1 MGDVLLALC
10 IPLTLCAS
18 GLYAVC
24 DSWWRRRR
32 GVVPRH
38 LYPGVCSYV
47 YAYEHPRAHAGARLA
62 EREMLTAAE
71 DIVDEAY
78 ARLAWLYDGTCTG
91 PGAAT
96 GAKTGTGPGLATGT
110 GPGAGAGTRT
120 GAEAGRVGADSTADP
135 DPSLPAPA
143 RTVTRPP
150 ER

>member
-1 MGDVLLALC
+1 MADVLLALC

-24 DSWWRRRR
+24 DSWWRRRGR
-32 GVVPRH
+32 GAVRPRH

-71 DIVDEAY
+71 EIVDEAY
-78 ARLAWLYDGTCTG
+78 ARLAWLYDGACPG
-91 PGAAT
+91 PEAGANGDT
-96 GAKTGTGPGLATGT
+96 GADS
-110 GPGAGAGTRT
+110 
-120 GAEAGRVGADSTADP
+120 GAEPSADPVSADSTADHG
-135 DPSLPAPA
+135 PSRPAPA

-150 ER
+150 EH

>member
-10 IPLTLCAS
+10 IPLTLFAS

-78 ARLAWLYDGTCTG
+78 ARLAWLYDGT
-91 PGAAT
+91 
-96 GAKTGTGPGLATGT
+96 GTGPGVATCT

-120 GAEAGRVGADSTADP
+120 GAGAGRVGADSTADP

>member
-32 GVVPRH
+32 RGVAPRH

-62 EREMLTAAE
+62 EREMLAAAE
-71 DIVDEAY
+71 EIVDEAY
-78 ARLAWLYDGTCTG
+78 TRLAWLYDGTCTG
-91 PGAAT
+91 AEG
-96 GAKTGTGPGLATGT
+96 GTSADRSS
-110 GPGAGAGTRT
+110 GAGAG
-120 GAEAGRVGADSTADP
+120 RVSADSTADHGL
-135 DPSLPAPA
+135 SRPAPA
-143 RTVTRPP
+143 RTAARPP
-150 ER
+150 EH

>member
-1 MGDVLLALC
+1 MADVLLALC

-32 GVVPRH
+32 RGAVQPRH

-71 DIVDEAY
+71 EIVDTAY
-78 ARLAWLYDGTCTG
+78 AKLAWLYDGACPG
-91 PGAAT
+91 PDAGANGETDAD
-96 GAKTGTGPGLATGT
+96 A
-110 GPGAGAGTRT
+110 GAGAEPSADRLS
-120 GAEAGRVGADSTADP
+120 ADSTADHG
-135 DPSLPAPA
+135 PSRPASA

-150 ER
+150 EH

>member
-1 MGDVLLALC
+1 MADVLLALC

-32 GVVPRH
+32 RGAVQPRH

-62 EREMLTAAE
+62 ERDMLTAAE
-71 DIVDEAY
+71 EIVDEAY
-78 ARLAWLYDGTCTG
+78 AKLAWLYDGACAG
-91 PGAAT
+91 PDAGANGDT
-96 GAKTGTGPGLATGT
+96 GADV
-110 GPGAGAGTRT
+110 
-120 GAEAGRVGADSTADP
+120 GAEPSADPVSADSTADHG
-135 DPSLPAPA
+135 PSRPAPA

-150 ER
+150 EH

>member
-18 GLYAVC
+18 GVYAVC

-32 GVVPRH
+32 RAVTPRH

-62 EREMLTAAE
+62 EREMLAAAE
-71 DIVDEAY
+71 EIVDDAY
-78 ARLAWLYDGTCTG
+78 TRLAWLYDGTCTG
-91 PGAAT
+91 AQGGT
-96 GAKTGTGPGLATGT
+96 GADPSS
-110 GPGAGAGTRT
+110 GAGT
-120 GAEAGRVGADSTADP
+120 GRVSADPTADHG
-135 DPSLPAPA
+135 PSRPAPA

-150 ER
+150 EH